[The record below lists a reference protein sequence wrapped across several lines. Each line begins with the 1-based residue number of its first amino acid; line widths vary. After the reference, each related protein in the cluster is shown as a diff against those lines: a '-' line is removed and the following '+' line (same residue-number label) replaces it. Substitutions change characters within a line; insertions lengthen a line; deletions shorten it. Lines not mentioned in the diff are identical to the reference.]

1 MKTVKYSKYLQE
13 TSKNYRYIRFGKL
26 DHTEEKKR
34 EDIDY
39 TLKDALTIIKPHV
52 KGVIPIA
59 LYLLLF
65 QLIVMKQTVTG
76 GQE

>member
-1 MKTVKYSKYLQE
+1 LQE

-39 TLKDALTIIKPHV
+39 TLKDALTIIKPYV
-52 KGVIPIA
+52 KVRLNEQFKVVIPIA

-65 QLIVMKQTVTG
+65 QLVVMKQTVTG